1 MKAVIMAGGE
11 GTRLRP
17 LTCDRP
23 KPLVPVLGVPVMRHG
38 IELLKKHG
46 ITEIY
51 VTLQYMPAEIIR
63 AFGDGSAMGV
73 RLSYFTEEA
82 PLGTAGSVKNA
93 VGGLDEDFIVIS
105 GDALTDIDLS
115 EVIRFHKEK
124 NAEATLVLSEVERPL
139 SYGIVITAPDG
150 RVERF
155 LEKPDWNEVY
165 SNTAN
170 TGIYILSA
178 SVMRD
183 IPSEEFCD
191 FAKDVFPKI
200 LEQRRALY
208 GFTAAGYWCDI
219 GDVDAYLRCHRDA
232 LDGKVNL
239 PLLRNADSVGICV
252 EEGAKVGAKA
262 LIEPPAYLCK
272 GSVIEDGAHVGPY
285 SVIGKNSIMRGGSSM
300 KHGIL
305 LEDVQLSGKAAVR
318 GALLGD
324 KVSAASGAQIYENAV
339 IGSSSR
345 LGQNC
350 KVESG
355 VKIWPNK
362 NIEENA
368 VVRNNLVWGA
378 GVSAKLFSSGGVRGE
393 LNVDITPEMAVRLGA
408 ALGAMVSGGKV
419 GISYDS
425 QPACEMLMTAV
436 CTGLS
441 SAGIQVYRFGEQVLP
456 ITRSAVCFYGLDAG
470 IHLNM
475 RQENGAVYPEF
486 SFVNAGGANFTRA
499 EEKKLEGL
507 FMREEFVRCDP
518 DRIMSAVSV
527 ENYKDYYLRNMLNS
541 LQSREIRRNLEIR
554 TKSETVSG
562 LLRSLLSELEKRVH
576 VPQKEREFQAEIAE
590 NGETLTLYTMS
601 GERVGSEQLLAL
613 FAVMLLRKLPES
625 TIVLPLSASTE
636 LERLIKN
643 NGGKVVY
650 SKTSAADFMEQILA
664 HGTREQFLLCFDALY
679 AVVAILDFLNL
690 HDVNFDTMVNKLP
703 VFYKNE
709 VEIDCPDEKKGDV
722 IQKLLQMHKQ
732 DKTDMT
738 EGIKIFRN
746 DGWALVVPEN
756 SRQVCRIIIEGHSME
771 AATEL
776 TDIFT
781 KEVKKLAK
789 K

>member
-23 KPLVPVLGVPVMRHG
+23 KPLVPILGVPVMRHG
-38 IELLKKHG
+38 IELLKNHG

-51 VTLQYMPAEIIR
+51 VTLQYLPAEIIR
-63 AFGDGSAMGV
+63 AFGDGSSMGV
-73 RLSYFTEEA
+73 RLSYFTEET

-93 VGGLDEDFIVIS
+93 VAGLDEDFVVIS
-105 GDALTDIDLS
+105 GDALTDINLS
-115 EVIRFHKEK
+115 DVIRFHQDKK
-124 NAEATLVLSEVERPL
+124 AEATLVLSEVEHPL

-150 RVERF
+150 KVERF

-170 TGIYILSA
+170 TGIYVLSP
-178 SVMRD
+178 SVLKD

-191 FAKDVFPKI
+191 FAKDIFPKI
-200 LEQRRALY
+200 LEQKRALY
-208 GFTAAGYWCDI
+208 GITAKGYWCDI
-219 GDVDAYLRCHRDA
+219 GDIDAYLRCHRDA

-239 PLLRNADSVGICV
+239 PLMCHAVSDGIYA
-252 EEGAKVGAKA
+252 EEGTAIGTNA

-272 GSVIEDGAHVGPY
+272 GCTIEDGAHVGPY
-285 SVIGKNSIMRGGSSM
+285 SVIGKNSVMHSGSSI

-305 LEDVQLSGKAAVR
+305 LEDVRLNGKAAVR
-318 GALLGD
+318 GALLSSRTN
-324 KVSAASGAQIYENAV
+324 VSSGAQIYENAV
-339 IGSSSR
+339 IGSASR
-345 LGQNC
+345 LGRNC

-362 NIEENA
+362 NVEENS

-378 GVSAKLFSSGGVRGE
+378 GVSSKLFSSGGVHGE

-408 ALGAMVSGGKV
+408 ALGAMTSGGKV

-436 CTGLS
+436 CTGLA

-456 ITRSAVCFYGLDAG
+456 ITRSAVCFYGLNAG
-470 IHLNM
+470 IHLNI
-475 RQENGAVYPEF
+475 RQEDTTAYPEF
-486 SFVNAGGANFTRA
+486 TFINAGGANFTRA
-499 EEKKLEGL
+499 EEKKLESL

-518 DRIMSAVSV
+518 ARIPAAVSM

-554 TKSETVSG
+554 TKSETVSA
-562 LLRSLLSELEKRVH
+562 LLQSLLSELEKRVY
-576 VPQKEREFQAEIAE
+576 VPQKEREFRAEIAE
-590 NGETLTLYTMS
+590 NGENLTLYTME
-601 GERVGSEQLLAL
+601 GERVGSEQVLAL
-613 FAVMLLRKLPES
+613 FAVMLLKKHPES

-643 NGGKVVY
+643 NGGKVIY
-650 SKTSAADFMEQILA
+650 SKTSAADFMEQTLS

-679 AVVAILDFLNL
+679 AVVSILDFLNL
-690 HDVNFDTMVNKLP
+690 HDVDFDTMVHKLP

-709 VEIDCPDEKKGDV
+709 VEIECPDEKKGEV
-722 IQKLLQMHKQ
+722 IQNLLKMHKQ
-732 DKTDMT
+732 DKTDLT

-746 DGWALVVPEN
+746 EGWALVVPEN
-756 SRQVCRIIIEGHSME
+756 SKQVCRIIIEGHSME
-771 AATEL
+771 AAEEL

>member
-23 KPLVPVLGVPVMRHG
+23 KPLVPILGIPVMRHG

-63 AFGDGSAMGV
+63 AFGDGSSMGV
-73 RLSYFTEEA
+73 RIAYFTEES

-115 EVIRFHKEK
+115 EVIQFHKNK
-124 NAEATLVLSEVERPL
+124 KAEATLVLSEVENPL
-139 SYGIVITAPDG
+139 SYGIVITSPDG
-150 RVERF
+150 KVERF

-170 TGIYILSA
+170 TGIYILNS
-178 SVMRD
+178 SILQD
-183 IPSEEFCD
+183 IPSNEFCD

-200 LEQRRALY
+200 LEQKRALY
-208 GFTAAGYWCDI
+208 GFTANGYWCDI
-219 GDVDAYLRCHRDA
+219 GDVDAYLRCQRDA

-239 PLLRNADSVGICV
+239 PLMCAETSSGIYM
-252 EEGAKVGAKA
+252 EEGASVGEKA
-262 LIEPPAYLCK
+262 LVEPPAYLCR
-272 GSVIEDGAHVGPY
+272 GCVIEDGAHVGPY
-285 SVIGKNSIMRGGSSM
+285 SVIGKNSVLKGSSSV
-300 KHGIL
+300 KHGVL
-305 LEDVQLSGKAAVR
+305 LEDVHLSGKAAVR

-324 KVSAASGAQIYENAV
+324 RVTASTGSQIYENAV
-339 IGSSSR
+339 IGS
-345 LGQNC
+345 LTKIGQNC
-350 KVESG
+350 KIESG

-362 NIEENA
+362 NIEPDSII
-368 VVRNNLVWGA
+368 RSNLVWGA
-378 GVSAKLFSSGGVRGE
+378 GVSSKLFSAGGVRGE

-408 ALGAMVSGGKV
+408 ALGAMKSGGKI

-441 SAGIQVYRFGEQVLP
+441 SSGVQVYRFGEQVLP
-456 ITRSAVCFYGLDAG
+456 ITRSAVCFYGLNAA

-475 RQENGAVYPEF
+475 RRENAAIYPEF
-486 SFVNAGGANFTRA
+486 SFINSGGANFTRA

-518 DRIMSAVSV
+518 DRIMTAVPV

-541 LQSREIRRNLEIR
+541 LQSKEIRRNLEVR

-562 LLRSLLSELEKRVH
+562 LLTSLLSELEKRVY
-576 VPQKEREFQAEIAE
+576 VPQKEREFQADIAE
-590 NGETLTLYTMS
+590 NGETLTLYTMD
-601 GERVGSEQLLAL
+601 GVRVGSEQLLAL
-613 FAVMLLRKLPES
+613 FAVMLLKKQPQS

-690 HDVNFDTMVNKLP
+690 HDVDFDTMVNKLP

-709 VEIDCPDEKKGDV
+709 IEVECPNEKKGDV

-732 DKTDMT
+732 DKTDLT
-738 EGIKIFRN
+738 EGIKIYQN

-756 SRQVCRIIIEGHSME
+756 NKQVCRIIIEGHSME

>member
-51 VTLQYMPAEIIR
+51 VTLQYLPAEIIR
-63 AFGDGSAMGV
+63 AFGDGSSMGV
-73 RLSYFTEEA
+73 RLSYFTEDA

-93 VGGLDEDFIVIS
+93 VGGLNEDFLVIS
-105 GDALTDIDLS
+105 GDALTDIDLT

-124 NAEATLVLSEVERPL
+124 KAEVTLVLSEVERPL
-139 SYGIVITAPDG
+139 AYGIVITAPDG

-170 TGIYILSA
+170 TGIYVLSS
-178 SVMRD
+178 SVLQD
-183 IPSEEFCD
+183 IPSGEFCD

-208 GFTAAGYWCDI
+208 GYTASGYWCDI
-219 GDVDAYLRCHRDA
+219 GDIESYLRCHRDA
-232 LDGKVNL
+232 LDGKVEL
-239 PLLRNADSVGICV
+239 PLMCAAKAEGVYMEEGVSVG
-252 EEGAKVGAKA
+252 ENA
-262 LIEPPAYLCK
+262 LLEPPVYLCK
-272 GSVIEDGAHVGPY
+272 GCRIENGAYVGPY
-285 SVIGKNSIMRGGSSM
+285 SVIGKNSALLGGSSV
-300 KHGIL
+300 KHGVL
-305 LEDVQLSGKAAVR
+305 MEDVHLSGKAAVR

-324 KVSAASGAQIYENAV
+324 RVSAASGVQIYENAV
-339 IGSSSR
+339 IGSLSK
-345 LGQNC
+345 LGRGS
-350 KVESG
+350 KVEAG

-362 NIEENA
+362 NIEENS

-378 GVSAKLFSSGGVRGE
+378 GVSSKLFSSGGVRGE
-393 LNVDITPEMAVRLGA
+393 LNVDITPEKAVRLGA
-408 ALGAMVSGGKV
+408 ALGAMAGGKV

-441 SAGIQVYRFGEQVLP
+441 SAGIQVYCFGEQVLP

-470 IHLNM
+470 VHLNM
-475 RQENGAVYPEF
+475 RQEDGADYPEF
-486 SFVNAGGANFTRA
+486 SFMNASGANFTRS

-507 FMREEFVRCDP
+507 FMREEFVRCGP
-518 DRIMSAVSV
+518 ERIKAVIPV
-527 ENYKDYYLRNMLNS
+527 ENYKEYYLRSMLNS
-541 LQSREIRRNLEIR
+541 LQSSEIRRNLEIR

-562 LLRSLLSELEKRVH
+562 LLKSLLSELEKRVYT
-576 VPQKEREFQAEIAE
+576 PQKEREFRAEIAE
-590 NGETLTLYTMS
+590 NGETLTLYTMQ

-613 FAVMLLRKLPES
+613 FAVMLLKKQPES
-625 TIVLPLSASTE
+625 TVVLPLSASTE

-650 SKTSAADFMEQILA
+650 SKTSAPDFMEQILA

-679 AVVAILDFLNL
+679 AVLAILDFLNL
-690 HDVNFDTMVNKLP
+690 YDVDFDIMVNKLP

-709 VEIDCPDEKKGDV
+709 VEVECPDEKKGVV
-722 IQKLLQMHKQ
+722 IQKLLQLHQK
-732 DKTDMT
+732 DKTDLT
-738 EGIKIFRN
+738 EGIKIYQN
-746 DGWALVVPEN
+746 DGWALIVPEN
-756 SRQVCRIIIEGHSME
+756 NKQICRVIIEGHSME
-771 AATEL
+771 AASEL

-781 KEVKKLAK
+781 NEVKKLAK